1 MRVRR
6 LEDIKNKLDE
16 WEPRMGLDDGDVQWL
31 ISRLEIATDALKEAK
46 VALDRQYFNN
56 NGIIENNVAYMAI
69 FNGLNMIY
77 SEGG

>member
-1 MRVRR
+1 MRVNRID
-6 LEDIKNKLDE
+6 DIKNKFDE

-69 FNGLNMIY
+69 FNGLNMIH